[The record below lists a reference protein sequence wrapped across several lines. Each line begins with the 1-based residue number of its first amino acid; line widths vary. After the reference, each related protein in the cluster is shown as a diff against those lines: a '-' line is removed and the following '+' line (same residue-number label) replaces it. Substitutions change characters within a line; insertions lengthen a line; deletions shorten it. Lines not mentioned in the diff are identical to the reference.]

1 MKSFLDLVEHAR
13 ALAHRGIILLIL
25 LLLQYLGSVERGHLV
40 QNESFLKVFS
50 ALVSVFSLLDRATLL
65 VI

>member
-50 ALVSVFSLLDRATLL
+50 ALVSEFSLLDRATLL